1 MGRRRPT
8 IRSSIC
14 RGPGS
19 FACLAWVR
27 FRPASHTGYGA
38 GCCGITPRRRW
49 CRSRCWCRSLAPR
62 RRHLFSAKPSGRCGF
77 PEWSS
82 WSAASQSCCCRSAR
96 KPCPSSPECHMSHS
110 LLLAFVVFAVV
121 MFFTPG
127 PNNVMLLSSGL
138 THGFC
143 RTLPHIAGITIG
155 VAFMVAAVGLG
166 LGTVF
171 IAYPVL
177 QTILKYAGAAYL
189 IYLSA
194 AIAMSGAA
202 PSGQDN
208 RRGPMTFWGA
218 AVFQWINVKGWVMVI
233 GTITAYAAIA
243 SFPWNIVIQTAISL
257 VMGTLSTVAWAL
269 FGSAL
274 RPLLTSPLAV
284 RAFNIVMAAL
294 LLASLYPV
302 FMDA

>member
-1 MGRRRPT
+1 M
-8 IRSSIC
+8 
-14 RGPGS
+14 
-19 FACLAWVR
+19 
-27 FRPASHTGYGA
+27 
-38 GCCGITPRRRW
+38 
-49 CRSRCWCRSLAPR
+49 
-62 RRHLFSAKPSGRCGF
+62 
-77 PEWSS
+77 
-82 WSAASQSCCCRSAR
+82 SQS
-96 KPCPSSPECHMSHS
+96 
-110 LLLAFVVFAVV
+110 LLIAFLVFAVV

-138 THGFC
+138 TYGFR
-143 RTLPHIAGITIG
+143 RTLPHMAGITIG
-155 VAFMVAAVGLG
+155 FAFMVGTVGLG
-166 LGTVF
+166 LGTIF

-189 IYLSA
+189 IYLA
-194 AIAMSGAA
+194 VAIAISGKA
-202 PSGQDN
+202 PSGESN

-218 AVFQWINVKGWVMVI
+218 AMFQWVNAKGWVLVI

-243 SFPWNIVIQTAISL
+243 AFPWNIVIQTAVSL

-274 RPLLTSPLAV
+274 RPLLRSPRMV
-284 RAFNIVMAAL
+284 RAFNILMAVL

>member
-1 MGRRRPT
+1 MSQP
-8 IRSSIC
+8 
-14 RGPGS
+14 
-19 FACLAWVR
+19 
-27 FRPASHTGYGA
+27 
-38 GCCGITPRRRW
+38 
-49 CRSRCWCRSLAPR
+49 
-62 RRHLFSAKPSGRCGF
+62 LFI
-77 PEWSS
+77 
-82 WSAASQSCCCRSAR
+82 
-96 KPCPSSPECHMSHS
+96 
-110 LLLAFVVFAVV
+110 AFVIFAFV

-138 THGFC
+138 TYGFR
-143 RTLPHIAGITIG
+143 RTLPLIAGVTVG

-189 IYLSA
+189 IWLAA

-202 PSGQDN
+202 PSEQDN
-208 RRGPMTFWGA
+208 PRGPMTFWGA
-218 AVFQWINVKGWVMVI
+218 VMFQWINVKGWVMVI
-233 GTITAYAAIA
+233 GTITAYAGIA
-243 SFPWNIVIQTAISL
+243 SFPWNIIIQTAISL

-274 RPLLTSPLAV
+274 RPVLTSPSAV
-284 RAFNIVMAAL
+284 RAFNIAMALL